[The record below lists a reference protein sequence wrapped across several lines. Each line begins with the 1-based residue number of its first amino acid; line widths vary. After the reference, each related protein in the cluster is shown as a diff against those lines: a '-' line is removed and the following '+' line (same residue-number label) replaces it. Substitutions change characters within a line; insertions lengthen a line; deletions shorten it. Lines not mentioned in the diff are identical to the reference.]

1 MLCSLAN
8 FVDFLHLHSLTSF
21 NQVTVAGHS
30 LGGHAAG
37 FVGKH
42 VTRGRI
48 QNIIGLD
55 QAGPLFNLGDPSSRM
70 DISDATYTEGI
81 ITNGGTL
88 GFFEPILHATFY
100 PNGGRSQVKVLNFIV
115 L

>member
-1 MLCSLAN
+1 M
-8 FVDFLHLHSLTSF
+8 HQHSLTQFS
-21 NQVTVAGHS
+21 QVTVAGHS

-48 QNIIGLD
+48 QSIIGLD
-55 QAGPLFNLGDPSSRM
+55 QAGPLFSLANSETRM
-70 DISDATYTEGI
+70 DIGDAIYTEGI

-100 PNGGRSQVKVLNFIV
+100 PNGGRSQVIITTFFG
-115 L
+115 